1 MLVHLQRAEPPL
13 QLVAR
18 VTTIGEDVQQPWP
31 PVANGFQQIGSTIA
45 VLDIG
50 TVHHEADHQTKCI
63 NDDMTL
69 AAFGFLSR
77 VIAPDTT
84 AFRGFGGP
92 QGMFGIETVMD
103 EIAMTLGKDPLE
115 VRKLNLYK
123 DPAISGTPDTMTTQ
137 YNQLIEDWVGDKVI
151 AQVEPVWN
159 ETMEEE
165 GRLAYRSV
173 FGGRLRHLEEVALLT
188 YATPRQPNLAL
199 LPELEA
205 LNIPV
210 HRVGDAKWAREPMSA
225 TAEGYAV
232 GMAL

>member
-1 MLVHLQRAEPPL
+1 MVERE
-13 QLVAR
+13 
-18 VTTIGEDVQQPWP
+18 
-31 PVANGFQQIGSTIA
+31 
-45 VLDIG
+45 
-50 TVHHEADHQTKCI
+50 
-63 NDDMTL
+63 
-69 AAFGFLSR
+69 
-77 VIAPDTT
+77 
-84 AFRGFGGP
+84 
-92 QGMFGIETVMD
+92 IE
-103 EIAMTLGKDPLE
+103 
-115 VRKLNLYK
+115 
-123 DPAISGTPDTMTTQ
+123 
-137 YNQLIEDWVGDKVI
+137 VI

-165 GRLAYRSV
+165 GRLANRSV